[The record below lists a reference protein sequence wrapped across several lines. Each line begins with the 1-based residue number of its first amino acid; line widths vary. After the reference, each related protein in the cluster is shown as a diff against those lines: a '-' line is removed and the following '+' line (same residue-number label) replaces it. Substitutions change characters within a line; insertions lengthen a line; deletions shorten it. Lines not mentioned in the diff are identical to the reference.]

1 MEKFL
6 LHRREPFE
14 VAFLL
19 LLIVS
24 GITQLATQSAPGSI
38 AALMPSWLHVAWL
51 AMMTAGAVVALCGI
65 LVKNMVNGLF
75 IESVGL
81 TTAGSSLVVYGF
93 AQLYFGGLQA
103 ILAASIT
110 FAVVIAFAFRW
121 KELRRVIN
129 KLPRR

>member
-14 VAFLL
+14 LVFLL

-24 GITQLATQSAPGSI
+24 GITQLATRAIPGSI

-51 AMMTAGAVVALCGI
+51 GLMTLGAAAALWGVLI
-65 LVKNMVNGLF
+65 KNMVNGLF

-81 TTAGSSLVVYGF
+81 VTAGMSLVLYGI
-93 AQLYFGGLQA
+93 AQLIFGGLNA
-103 ILAASIT
+103 VLPASIT
-110 FAVVIAFAFRW
+110 FAVVVAFAFRW
-121 KELRRVIN
+121 KELRRVIR

>member
-24 GITQLATQSAPGSI
+24 GITQLVTRAVPGSI

-51 AMMTAGAVVALCGI
+51 GLMTTGAAIALAGI
-65 LVKNMVNGLF
+65 LVKNLVNGLF
-75 IESVGL
+75 IESTGL
-81 TTAGSSLVVYGF
+81 VIAGMSLVLYGC
-93 AQLYFGGLQA
+93 AQLIFGGLNA
-103 ILAASIT
+103 VLPASIT
-110 FAVVIAFAFRW
+110 CAVVVAFAFRW
-121 KELRRVIN
+121 KELRRVIR
-129 KLPRR
+129 KLQRR

>member
-14 VAFLL
+14 LVFLL

-24 GITQLATQSAPGSI
+24 GITQLVTRAVPGSI

-51 AMMTAGAVVALCGI
+51 GLMTFGAIVALWGI
-65 LVKNMVNGLF
+65 VIKNTINGLF
-75 IESVGL
+75 VESVGL
-81 TTAGSSLVVYGF
+81 VTAAMSLVLYGC
-93 AQLYFGGLQA
+93 AQLIFGGLNA
-103 ILAASIT
+103 VLPASLT
-110 FAVVIAFAFRW
+110 FAVVVAFAFRW
-121 KELRRVIN
+121 KELRRVIR